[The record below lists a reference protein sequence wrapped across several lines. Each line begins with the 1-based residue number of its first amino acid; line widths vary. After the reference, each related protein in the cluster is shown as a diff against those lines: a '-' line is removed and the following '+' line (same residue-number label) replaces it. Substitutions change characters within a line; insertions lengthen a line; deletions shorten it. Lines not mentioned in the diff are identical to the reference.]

1 MDQTKNRS
9 SRSRLRSH
17 GNSARVLVFDQNETD
32 ETTCN
37 AEAKAN
43 KCPTPPKVWSKE
55 APVRP
60 G

>member
-1 MDQTKNRS
+1 MDQTRNRP

-17 GNSARVLVFDQNETD
+17 GNSARVLVFENETE
-32 ETTCN
+32 ETACN
-37 AEAKAN
+37 VEAEVHKR
-43 KCPTPPKVWSKE
+43 PIPPKVESKE